1 MQKILSTKSPKDAAK
16 MSGLVSVVLLPIR
29 YAMVI
34 GFAILGLLYY
44 HQLDLQT
51 ASGVDLERILPSA
64 ILQFVPVGLMGLL
77 LAVLLAAFMGTF
89 VGTQNAAQASDRTSV
104 LKGKGG

>member
-1 MQKILSTKSPKDAAK
+1 
-16 MSGLVSVVLLPIR
+16 
-29 YAMVI
+29 MVI

-77 LAVLLAAFMGTF
+77 LAGLLAAFMGTF
-89 VGTQNAAQASDRTSV
+89 AGTLNAAQAYFTNDIY
-104 LKGKGG
+104 LKYIKPRASTKATRNATYISGIVIEIGRAS